1 VLSISQGFGDRAE
14 SQASQALQR
23 RDRWYGKR
31 QDKTTSLVQNSSG
44 TERHTIS
51 PLRSA
56 TREPGVSSQ
65 MRDVRS
71 TSISISTRQTGY
83 SPQEQKAELAQQHH
97 PPIAARLVFRC
108 TPSID
113 RCTVYQP
120 GPTWGRP
127 VARRRQREISLS
139 QMQTTAPCSGRRE
152 EGTSGFALQV
162 LISGIDTCTPNTEA
176 WTGQHCMRHT
186 HHRQHHQQR
195 HEEALQT
202 RLSLPGPVH
211 PIGDGRWLAPPQHAC
226 ASERHQDSVDPV

>member
-1 VLSISQGFGDRAE
+1 MNQGSAVRCEMYDRH
-14 SQASQALQR
+14 LYRYRHGR
-23 RDRWYGKR
+23 RATVRKR
-31 QDKTTSLVQNSSG
+31 KGRAG
-44 TERHTIS
+44 TAT
-51 PLRSA
+51 PSA
-56 TREPGVSSQ
+56 
-65 MRDVRS
+65 
-71 TSISISTRQTGY
+71 
-83 SPQEQKAELAQQHH
+83 
-97 PPIAARLVFRC
+97 FRC

-113 RCTVYQP
+113 RCTVYRS

-211 PIGDGRWLAPPQHAC
+211 SIGDGRWLAPPQHAC

>member
-1 VLSISQGFGDRAE
+1 MVWQE
-14 SQASQALQR
+14 T
-23 RDRWYGKR
+23 R
-31 QDKTTSLVQNSSG
+31 QDDQPRAKQQRHRKTYHFAVKICHPQSK
-44 TERHTIS
+44 
-51 PLRSA
+51 
-56 TREPGVSSQ
+56 PGVSSQ
-65 MRDVRS
+65 MRDARS
-71 TSISISTRQTGY
+71 TSISTPTRQTGF
-83 SPQEQKAELAQQHH
+83 SPQEQRQSWHSNTIA
-97 PPIAARLVFRC
+97 IAARPAFRC

-113 RCTVYQP
+113 RCTVYRS

-162 LISGIDTCTPNTEA
+162 LISGIDTCTPSTEA

-211 PIGDGRWLAPPQHAC
+211 PIGDVRWLAPPQHAC
-226 ASERHQDSVDPV
+226 VSERHQDSVDPV